1 MSSPICVSVF
11 WPGLDNIKHLVVF
24 GDSFSAVGYN
34 SKDRHPCVD
43 HPLGIEFPG
52 LTSCERIDE
61 TTGEVT
67 YEPNWVGHFVQTVN
81 AKRVG
86 HPMLVHDYA
95 VSGDTVARMK
105 LWQVEKE
112 FLPHL
117 APHPEWAP
125 WTPSDTLFITWIGIN
140 DCTYNIRLQPSAAQR
155 SFEDLFAAQEE
166 LYTAGARNFCF
177 VDVPPAHT
185 FPKGPKTLRAKD
197 AYVAWNPMLR
207 QRALQF
213 SEAHADATVLIFSS
227 CDLFTRVLSDPSY
240 AEGTERQTLLFVDGF
255 HPSSILH
262 QMLSTELL
270 AYLSNVVLT

>member
-1 MSSPICVSVF
+1 MSFVF
-11 WPGLDNIKHLVVF
+11 S

-52 LTSCERIDE
+52 LTSCERVDE
-61 TTGEVT
+61 TTGKVT

-81 AKRVG
+81 AKRIG
-86 HPMLVHDYA
+86 HPLLVYDYA

-125 WTPSDTLFITWIGIN
+125 WTPSDTLFVTWIGIN

-155 SFEDLFAAQEE
+155 SFDDLFAAQEE

-177 VDVPPAHT
+177 VDVPLAHT
-185 FPKGPKTLRAKD
+185 FPKGESNIGYDLSVLLLICGGRAEDTTGKRCIYGLEPHAPRACIAVQRSTCRRYCAHFLLLR
-197 AYVAWNPMLR
+197 PLHPCPLR
-207 QRALQF
+207 SQLR
-213 SEAHADATVLIFSS
+213 
-227 CDLFTRVLSDPSY
+227 
-240 AEGTERQTLLFVDGF
+240 
-255 HPSSILH
+255 
-262 QMLSTELL
+262 
-270 AYLSNVVLT
+270 